1 MNWFQNSKTK
11 LSVILTLV
19 VMLTMIISTGA
30 TAAVGIVVN
39 SDADT
44 VANDGACT
52 LREAINNAN
61 SDSDTTGGDCA
72 AGAGADSITFA
83 ADYTITL
90 VGSQLPAVTSEMTI
104 TGNGAANTI
113 IQANVAPDT
122 ATYRILQVGSPGNL
136 TLDGVTVR
144 HGHCAGSCATY
155 GGVGGGILNY
165 GGTLIVTNST
175 LSHNSASGFGGGGI
189 ANASYRD
196 QANSFHE
203 AMLTV
208 TGSTLS
214 GNSANGG
221 DGGGISNSG
230 TLSVTDSTL
239 SGNSTDGNGGGI
251 YNHSSTLSVTDST
264 LSGNTANTWGGG
276 IATNGGTLTVT
287 NSTLSGN
294 SLTPKSVNGGG
305 GIANIGGTLTV
316 TNSTLSGNSA
326 TPSGGGGGGGI
337 YSSSGTLTVTNSTLS
352 GNNSTTPSNFG
363 GGDEVYN
370 SNSITATAFS
380 IFGHSGQS
388 NTDAFYGFTPGASD
402 FNATSDGLI
411 AIALASIL
419 DTTLA
424 DNGGPTQTH
433 ALVAGSPAIDFAG
446 ACGLATDQRGVA
458 RPQGTACDAGAFEL
472 VTNQPPVANNDTYST
487 NENMVLVE
495 ASVGTLGDGVLANDT
510 DADTEPLMAVRDTWT
525 TKGAL
530 VFNSDGSFTYTPNA
544 NFCGADSFTYH
555 ANDLTADSNIATV
568 DINVVCVNNA
578 PVADNDSKSTDED
591 TPVNV
596 DVQAN
601 DIAGPSNEDQT
612 LITFDISTPV
622 NGTATINLDGTV
634 TYAPNLNFHG
644 MDTFDYVVCDTGG
657 LCDTATVTI
666 TVISVNDAP
675 VADAGGSY
683 ESLPNIA
690 IALSSASAFDIDG
703 DALSYSWKVASTN
716 CSFSDATTLNPLL
729 ICTTDGNYTV
739 TLTVNDGTETEDDS
753 ATVTVISTQ
762 QGIEI
767 LENDIQSLIDDEILK
782 TGQANGLLKPL
793 DNAIRSLD
801 KDNVEDAC
809 NQLNDFIVNVDQK
822 TPTPLDAAT
831 AAELIDS
838 AEALKTSIGC
848 P

>member
-11 LSVILTLV
+11 LSVILTLA

-30 TAAVGIVVN
+30 SAAVGIVVN
-39 SDADT
+39 SNADDT

-72 AGAGADSITFA
+72 AGAGADIISFA

-90 VGSQLPAVTSEMTI
+90 VGSQLPVVTSEMTI

-113 IQANVAPDT
+113 IQADAAPDT
-122 ATYRILQVGSPGNL
+122 ATYRVLQVASTGNL

-165 GGTLIVTNST
+165 GGTLIVTDST
-175 LSHNSASGFGGGGI
+175 LSHNSASGFGGGGGI

-196 QANSFHE
+196 QTNSFHE

-221 DGGGISNSG
+221 EGGGISNSG
-230 TLSVTDSTL
+230 TLIVTDSTL
-239 SGNSTDGNGGGI
+239 SGNSANGSGGGI
-251 YNHSSTLSVTDST
+251 YNHASTVSVTDSI

-276 IATNGGTLTVT
+276 IANNSGTVTVT
-287 NSTLSGN
+287 NSTISGN
-294 SLTPKSVNGGG
+294 SLTPKSVSGGG
-305 GIANIGGTLTV
+305 GIQNLFGTLTV
-316 TNSTLSGNSA
+316 TNSTISGNSA
-326 TPSGGGGGGGI
+326 SPSGGGGGGGI
-337 YSSSGTLTVTNSTLS
+337 YSNRGTLTVTNSILS
-352 GNNSTTPSNFG
+352 GNSSTTPSTSG
-363 GGDEVYN
+363 GGDEVY
-370 SNSITATAFS
+370 SRSSIIANAFN
-380 IFGHSGQS
+380 IFGHSGQ
-388 NTDAFYGFTPGASD
+388 NNADAFYGFTPGASD
-402 FNATSDGLI
+402 FNATSDGLTPT
-411 AIALASIL
+411 ALASIL

-433 ALVAGSPAIDFAG
+433 ALVAGSPAINFAG
-446 ACGLATDQRGVA
+446 ACGLDADQRGVA
-458 RPQGTACDAGAFEL
+458 RPQGACDAGAFE
-472 VTNQPPVANNDTYST
+472 NQPPVANNDTYST

-525 TKGAL
+525 TNGAL

-568 DINVVCVNNA
+568 YIDVVCVNNA
-578 PVADNDSKSTDED
+578 PVADNDSESTDED

-596 DVQAN
+596 DVQVN
-601 DIAGPSNEDQT
+601 DNAGPSNEDQT
-612 LITFDISTPV
+612 LITFTTTNPA
-622 NGTATINLDGTV
+622 NGTATINLDETV

-644 MDTFDYVVCDTGG
+644 TDTFDYVVCDTGD

-666 TVISVNDAP
+666 TVFSVNDAP

-683 ESLPNIA
+683 EGLPNIA
-690 IALSSASAFDIDG
+690 IALSSSSAFDVDG
-703 DALSYSWKVASTN
+703 DALSYSWAVNSTG
-716 CSFSDATTLNPLL
+716 CTFSDATTLTPSLT
-729 ICTTDGNYTV
+729 CTTDGNYTV
-739 TLTVNDGTETEDDS
+739 TLTVYDGISMTSDDAS
-753 ATVTVISTQ
+753 VTVISTQ

-767 LENDIQSLIDDEILK
+767 LENEIQSLVDDEILK
-782 TGQANGLLKPL
+782 AGQANGLFKPL

-801 KDNVEDAC
+801 KGNVEDAC
-809 NQLNDFIVNVDQK
+809 NQLNDFIVKVEDK

-838 AEALKTSIGC
+838 AEAFKSSIGC
-848 P
+848 Q